1 METNHKYRIAYIRL
15 NKQEE
20 VEHTQEN
27 LILSKNLKINE
38 FVFEAPDDN
47 KVKLKELLKNIK
59 FGEALVV
66 ADMCVI
72 ADTNDEF
79 IDIVNELR
87 SKSAYLYIANT
98 GLHNGKPEFEQLMN
112 GLSFCNQVQKFRK
125 NESSYKPKEV
135 QYLCEKVPN
144 KPHKTRVI
152 ISDDTVTQTIR
163 MVCDGETTFAAGAK
177 KLGISKG
184 TLRKAMYDKIASGEV
199 VKKSASE
206 IKIEQMRSIL
216 PKNWKRLYFGYE
228 SGSLKRKE
236 FVKASGLTSGQLA
249 TCIKYQKAGYFN

>member
-1 METNHKYRIAYIRL
+1 MKNKRIAYIRQ
-15 NKQEE
+15 NKEE
-20 VEHTQEN
+20 IDNHTQEN

-66 ADMCVI
+66 ADMYVI

-87 SKSAYLYIANT
+87 SKGAYFYIANT
-98 GLHNGKPEFEQLMN
+98 GLHSGKPEFKQLMN

-144 KPHKTRVI
+144 KPHKTRVVV
-152 ISDDTVTQTIR
+152 SDDKVTQTVK
-163 MVCDGETTFAAGAK
+163 MVCEGKMTYTDGAK
-177 KLGISKG
+177 KLGVSQS
-184 TLRKAMYDKIASGEV
+184 TFRKAMADKIASGEAV
-199 VKKSASE
+199 LKSASE
-206 IKIEQMRSIL
+206 RKIEQMRSIL

>member
-1 METNHKYRIAYIRL
+1 MKNKRIAYIRQ
-15 NKQEE
+15 NKEE
-20 VEHTQEN
+20 IDNHTQEN

-47 KVKLKELLKNIK
+47 KTKLKELLKNIK

-66 ADMCVI
+66 ADMYVI

-87 SKSAYLYIANT
+87 SKGAYFYIANT

-125 NESSYKPKEV
+125 NESSYKPKKI

-144 KPHKTRVI
+144 SPHKTRVV
-152 ISDDTVTQTIR
+152 ISDDKVTQTVK
-163 MVCDGETTFAAGAK
+163 MVCEGKMTYTDGAK
-177 KLGISKG
+177 KLGVSQS
-184 TLRKAMYDKIASGEV
+184 TFRKAMADKIASGEAV
-199 VKKSASE
+199 LKSASE
-206 IKIEQMRSIL
+206 RKIEQMRSIL
-216 PKNWKRLYFGYE
+216 PKNWKRLYAGYE
-228 SGSLKRKE
+228 AGRLKRIDFE
-236 FVKASGLTSGQLA
+236 EASGLTKQQLG
-249 TCIKYQKAGYFN
+249 TCIKFQKAGFFN